1 MQDLL
6 NFLNRSPSR
15 YHAVDNLCGELEAAG
30 YVRLYEGQCQ
40 PIVPGGKYY
49 AVRGGSALIAFE
61 KSCRAAS
68 LRPVW
73 RRANARLL

>member
-40 PIVPGGKYY
+40 PIVPD
-49 AVRGGSALIAFE
+49 R
-61 KSCRAAS
+61 KS
-68 LRPVW
+68 VV
-73 RRANARLL
+73 